1 MDAAPAHGAGPACTL
16 QALIVLV
23 ADERFAIPLEDV
35 IEVLPAAAARSLPG
49 APEVIRGLLNVRGN
63 PVPVLDL
70 RTRLRRPV
78 RRPHPAD
85 HVVLCRIDERTV
97 GIWVDH
103 VSTVTGI
110 DTSDLVPVTEVAA
123 ADHVRGVALLPDG
136 MLLVTDVRSFLDADE
151 GLGLDRAMA
160 AVANGAG
167 S

>member
-1 MDAAPAHGAGPACTL
+1 MDGAPAHGAGPACL
-16 QALIVLV
+16 LPALIVV
-23 ADERFAIPLEDV
+23 VDDERFAIPLEDV
-35 IEVLPAAAARSLPG
+35 IEVLPAAAAHSLPG
-49 APEVIRGLLNVRGN
+49 APQVIRGLLNVRGN

-70 RTRLRRPV
+70 RTRLGRPV
-78 RRPHPAD
+78 RRPDPAD

-103 VSTVTGI
+103 VSALAEI
-110 DTSDLVPVTEVAA
+110 DTGDLVPVTEVAA

-136 MLLVTDVRSFLDADE
+136 ILLVTDVRSFLDADE
-151 GLGLDRAMA
+151 GLGLDRALA